1 MGRPWRSHPEQDDRV
16 PPEVARPPQIMLV
29 ALNFDIP
36 EEYADL
42 QRNVVAFIER
52 EVVPLEATLDP
63 EEDDIPVELRDRV
76 RRRSA
81 ELGFYAADFPEDL
94 GGSGLP
100 QLGMVLLREAAARTG
115 CRLASFVTY
124 GPEGPTGLLL
134 AGTDEQKKRYLA
146 PLITAEKSMCF
157 ALTEPGAGSDAQSI
171 RTTAVRDGD
180 EWVINGSKH
189 FITNGAH
196 ADFALV
202 FAVTDKD
209 KKGSGGITAFLV
221 EKGTEGFAVGRG
233 QRGMVDGE
241 GQFELIFEDCRVP
254 AEQILGGPDAVGM
267 GFYAAMQFLAMGR
280 LSIGAICN
288 GIADFCLSL
297 GVDHAQNREAFGRPI
312 GANQYV
318 QGHIVESLIEIKAS
332 KLMTYECAFK
342 YDRGDPVIQESSIVK
357 LYASEM
363 VNRVVD
369 RMIQVHGGMGWMREL
384 PLERLYRFVRI
395 FTLVEGTSEIQKY
408 IIAKSL
414 GL

>member
-1 MGRPWRSHPEQDDRV
+1 VLYRCDVDFSI
-16 PPEVARPPQIMLV
+16 PQ
-29 ALNFDIP
+29 
-36 EEYADL
+36 EYAEL
-42 QRNVVAFIER
+42 QRSLVEFVDR
-52 EVVPLEATLDP
+52 ELRPLEDGELDP
-63 EEDDIPVELRDRV
+63 GRDEVPVDLRDRV

-100 QLGMVLLREAAARTG
+100 QLGMVLVREAAARTG
-115 CRLASFVTY
+115 CRLAAFTTY

-134 AGTDEQKKRYLA
+134 SGTDEQKKRYLM

-157 ALTEPGAGSDAQSI
+157 ALTEPDAGSDAQNI
-171 RTTAVRDGD
+171 RTTAVRDGSN
-180 EWVINGSKH
+180 WIITGTKH
-189 FITNGAH
+189 FITNGAY

-202 FAVTDKD
+202 FAVTDRD
-209 KKGSGGITAFLV
+209 KRASGGITAFLV
-221 EKGTEGFAVGRG
+221 DKQTPGYRVGRS
-233 QRGMVDGE
+233 QTGMVEGE
-241 GQFELIFEDCRVP
+241 GQWELIFEECRVSE
-254 AEQILGGPDAVGM
+254 EQILGGPEGEGM

-280 LSIGAICN
+280 LSIAAICN
-288 GIADFCLSL
+288 GIADFCLRL
-297 GVDHAQNREAFGRPI
+297 GIEHAQSREAFGRPI
-312 GANQYV
+312 GKNQYV

-332 KLMTYECAFK
+332 KLMTCECASK
-342 YDRGDPVIQESSIVK
+342 YDGGEAVIQESSIAK

-384 PLERLYRFVRI
+384 PLERIYRLVRI
-395 FTLVEGTSEIQKY
+395 FPLVEGTSEIQKH